1 MDRRIWW
8 MAGAAVA
15 IMAVGLCPVFRDQ
28 ASSRSARAPSPAP
41 AARHVLSP
49 LVVTTSAETARTER
63 VEFAVAE
70 LPAPATFDRDGDGL
84 ADAVDPQPDMP
95 GADAHGTN
103 AEWYNVVCS
112 NLLTATEGPHGTVF
126 SFKDGVS
133 SNAVVFVEIVAD
145 KGPARISFAGNQAGK
160 LGHPE
165 VVALAGQPNLV
176 PLQMGVTYTV
186 TSSVPYSIT
195 MSDYM
200 RFSSVPDNPAVRK
213 LVWPLEFEWVS
224 DASGRRTCRVKGPRD
239 PQGTFRIQSCPC
251 RPRPRPRRRLS
262 RKWDAWGET
271 DAERDAF
278 SKNARYPL
286 LMQSAEIWK
295 RDDVGDD
302 RLLLFERGVRLGAG
316 LGCRKNPPAALK
328 DMEAA
333 SRLGYAPAALV
344 CALATEIAP
353 GWLVAG
359 GEGSNVV
366 TAASR
371 LHAYIGTSD
380 IGGWYDKGRDLP
392 FVCGRKPNLSDDE
405 FVERVR
411 SMYARAAE
419 LGAEVARDELRRF
432 EATVAS
438 QRSRVEEHRRRRE
451 EAERRKRLREERTSQ
466 AKTARLPLSYAREE
480 SVSFLGYRLGTA
492 YPPPKSGCV
501 VYYGDEVERYTP
513 QEVVKEKFHGMDRLF
528 MELTPTSHRL
538 FSIAMRQDDFPDRRA
553 LMKEGLAVLDDLGG
567 IWGVKFP
574 AFRFEAPDWP
584 HWPSRRGAWGGPIP
598 ELYVAD
604 ENQWAT
610 SKIVFAFSHVKL
622 GDATVKVR
630 LGVVNHDEFSLSLTI
645 RDEKLADLSKQEFD
659 TSFRARH
666 GGMDFYEWSR
676 DRQFRSTPEYKL
688 NETRRASTNAWTLAG
703 WTLGSEVDT
712 NLCSRIA
719 LPWYSFAPSTFM
731 PLKTPFLDIYSHA
744 SVDVA
749 GSNRVGGVT
758 LKTEGWTK
766 DIGRALEN
774 FRRTKAFLAK
784 NGMDDYH
791 VERQATEREIMD
803 FLRQNPSAWETE
815 ALCSLSWVD
824 KTRTI
829 LIDLRMMV
837 KMQVGIYLELRVA
850 EVKPDDYVNEL
861 WKKCLNVSGKGK
873 AEAPASATG
882 LLIRP

>member
-1 MDRRIWW
+1 MLRR
-8 MAGAAVA
+8 MT
-15 IMAVGLCPVFRDQ
+15 GLCLVLLAVVWSSCIQ
-28 ASSRSARAPSPAP
+28 ASPPRPVV
-41 AARHVLSP
+41 RHVLSP
-49 LVVTTSAETARTER
+49 LVVTTPAETARTER

-70 LPAPATFDRDGDGL
+70 LPSPAAFDKDGDGL
-84 ADAVDPQPDMP
+84 ADAVDPQPDVP
-95 GADAHGTN
+95 GPDAHGTN

-112 NLLTATEGPHGTVF
+112 NLLTATEGPQGPSL
-126 SFKDGVS
+126 SFREGVS
-133 SNAVVFVEIVAD
+133 SNAVVFVEVVAD
-145 KGPARISFAGNQAGK
+145 KGPARISFAGSQAGK

-165 VVALAGQPNLV
+165 IVALPGRPNLV

-200 RFSSVPDNPAVRK
+200 RFSSVPGNPAVRT

-224 DASGRRTCRVKGPRD
+224 EGSGQWTCRVKGPRD
-239 PQGTFRIQSCPC
+239 PGGTFQFRNCPC
-251 RPRPRPRRRLS
+251 TRPRPRPRKRLS
-262 RKWDAWGET
+262 WKWNAWGET

-295 RDDVGDD
+295 KDDVGDNC
-302 RLLLFERGVRLGAG
+302 LLLFERGVRLGAG
-316 LGCRKNPPAALK
+316 LGCKKNPPAALK

-333 SRLGYAPAALV
+333 SRLGHGPAALV

-353 GWLVAG
+353 GWLMTG

-380 IGGWYDKGRDLP
+380 IGGWYDNFRNRP
-392 FVCGRKPNLSDDE
+392 FVCGGRPNLSDDE

-411 SMYARAAE
+411 SLYVRAAN
-419 LGAEVARDELRRF
+419 LGVDAARDELSRF

-438 QRSRVEEHRRRRE
+438 QRSRVEEHRRQQE
-451 EAERRKRLREERTSQ
+451 ESDRRKRLREERTSQ
-466 AKTARLPLSYAREE
+466 AKAARLPLAYAREE
-480 SVSFLGYRLGTA
+480 SVSFLGYQLGKA

-501 VYYGDEVERYTP
+501 VHYGDEVERYTP

-538 FSIAMRQDDFPDRRA
+538 FCIAMRQSDFSDRCA
-553 LMKEGLAVLDDLGG
+553 LMKEGLAVLDDLGES
-567 IWGVKFP
+567 WGVKFP

-584 HWPSRRGAWGGPIP
+584 HWPSRRGVWSGHVP

-645 RDEKLADLSKQEFD
+645 RDEKLTDLSKQEFD
-659 TSFRARH
+659 TAFRARH
-666 GGMDFYEWSR
+666 GGMNFYEWSQ
-676 DRQFRSTPEYKL
+676 DRQFRATPEYKL
-688 NETRRASTNAWTLAG
+688 NETRQTLTNAWTLAG

-719 LPWYSFAPSTFM
+719 LPWYSFVPSTFM
-731 PLKTPFLDIYSHA
+731 PLKKPFLDVYSHA
-744 SVDVA
+744 SVGVV
-749 GSNRVGGVT
+749 GSNRVGSVT
-758 LKTEGWTK
+758 LKTDGWTK
-766 DIGRALEN
+766 DIGRALQS
-774 FRRTKAFLAK
+774 FSKTKAFLEK
-784 NGMDDYH
+784 SGMDCYYA
-791 VERQATEREIMD
+791 ERLATEREIMD

-829 LIDLRMMV
+829 LIDMRMMV
-837 KMQVGIYLELRVA
+837 RMQVGIYLELRVA
-850 EVKPDDYVNEL
+850 EVTPSYYVNEL
-861 WKKCLNVSGKGK
+861 WKKCLNEKRE
-873 AEAPASATG
+873 AEDVQVQ
-882 LLIRP
+882 IDI